1 MKKDIFMVRE
11 KKERLVIGLMSG
23 TSADGIDAVL
33 TRITG
38 NGLDIRVEEQAFL
51 FLPFP
56 AEVHERIIRVAG
68 GSYGGAEELCKL
80 SNYLGQQ
87 YAKACVMLCEQA
99 GIATADVDLAGNHG
113 QTVSSGG

>member
-38 NGLDIRVEEQAFL
+38 NPGRGTGIFVPSISGR
-51 FLPFP
+51 
-56 AEVHERIIRVAG
+56 
-68 GSYGGAEELCKL
+68 GA
-80 SNYLGQQ
+80 
-87 YAKACVMLCEQA
+87 
-99 GIATADVDLAGNHG
+99 
-113 QTVSSGG
+113 

>member
-38 NGLDIRVEEQAFL
+38 NGLDIRVEEQAFCS
-51 FLPFP
+51 FHF
-56 AEVHERIIRVAG
+56 RQRCMR
-68 GSYGGAEELCKL
+68 GSYGSPEAAMAAQKNSVSCL
-80 SNYLGQQ
+80 
-87 YAKACVMLCEQA
+87 
-99 GIATADVDLAGNHG
+99 IIWGNNM
-113 QTVSSGG
+113 QKPA

>member
-38 NGLDIRVEEQAFL
+38 NGLDIRVEEQEFL
-51 FLPFP
+51 FIWNNSMQRP
-56 AEVHERIIRVAG
+56 A
-68 GSYGGAEELCKL
+68 
-80 SNYLGQQ
+80 
-87 YAKACVMLCEQA
+87 
-99 GIATADVDLAGNHG
+99 
-113 QTVSSGG
+113 